1 MFSMTER
8 FTEAQKANR
17 ANLDA
22 QLSMFNSLAATTLNG
37 VEKIMALHLAL
48 AKASFDTS
56 ASTAQQLCAASTPQ
70 EFLMLAAQ
78 ARPNF
83 DTFQAYGR
91 DLANLS
97 RNTQQEFIQA
107 TQIPAQQTV
116 IRSAG
121 HSASAATPAA
131 TADAPTK
138 QLTRSIAASVT
149 PEVTATDTRKLHASS
164 AAPEQV
170 PAQAMVMEAAVA
182 PAGPASTS
190 KKLASK
196 AIHAKQEEEAAAGR
210 TAAAAQ
216 AAKLPARSNQPRLQ
230 SRKIPGKK

>member
-22 QLSMFNSLAATTLNG
+22 QLSMFNSLAATTLDG

-83 DTFQAYGR
+83 DTFQVYGR

-116 IRSAG
+116 IRSSG
-121 HSASAATPAA
+121 HSASAATP
-131 TADAPTK
+131 TSNSTVS
-138 QLTRSIAASVT
+138 RSSW
-149 PEVTATDTRKLHASS
+149 S
-164 AAPEQV
+164 AAP
-170 PAQAMVMEAAVA
+170 ASSWAA
-182 PAGPASTS
+182 TDCRCFC
-190 KKLASK
+190 
-196 AIHAKQEEEAAAGR
+196 AAA
-210 TAAAAQ
+210 TKAADVLSCSRA
-216 AAKLPARSNQPRLQ
+216 PR
-230 SRKIPGKK
+230 